1 MNDNPMQGEFV
12 PDVQSFF
19 EPESFTWTHLVA
31 DPRSGEAALI
41 DPVWVYDPVTGQT
54 DRSFVDGVLAAL
66 KASGWSLK
74 WILETHA
81 HADHL
86 SSGDLVRSETGV
98 PLVIGKGIRGVQQN
112 FARVYNLAELPV
124 DGRQFDR
131 LVSGGDCLPLGGQVI
146 EVLETPGHTGDSV
159 TYRVG
164 NAAFVGDTL
173 FAPGYGSARCDFPGG
188 DAGQLFDSI
197 QTLHGLPDDTRLF
210 LCHDYPKDS
219 AEPISMVT
227 VAESRANN
235 IHVGPETSRDE
246 FIAMRE
252 ARDATLG
259 LPRLILPALQ
269 INVRA
274 GAGPEPESNGAAYLK
289 IPFRTSLPALLKAD
303 SATRSEEA

>member
-1 MNDNPMQGEFV
+1 MTPDTQHSGFT
-12 PDVQSFF
+12 PDVRSFF

-31 DPRSGEAALI
+31 DPASGDAALV

-54 DRSFVDGVLAAL
+54 DRSFIDEVLASL
-66 KASGWSLK
+66 EASGWTLK

-86 SSGDLVRSETGV
+86 SSGDLVRRETGV
-98 PLVIGKGIRGVQQN
+98 PLVIGAGIRGVQRN
-112 FARVYNLAELPV
+112 FARVYNLADLPV
-124 DGRQFDR
+124 DGSQFDH
-131 LVSGGDCLPLGGQVI
+131 LATQGDRFPLGDRFI
-146 EVLETPGHTGDSV
+146 EVMNTPGHTGDSV
-159 TYRVG
+159 TYLVG
-164 NAAFVGDTL
+164 DAAFVGDTL

-197 QTLHGLPDDTRLF
+197 QALHGLPDETRLF
-210 LCHDYPKDS
+210 LCHDYPKAN
-219 AEPISMVT
+219 AEPVSVVT

-235 IHVGPETSRDE
+235 IHVGSNTSREE

-269 INVRA
+269 VNVRA
-274 GAGPEPESNGAAYLK
+274 GGEPAPESNGASYLK
-289 IPFRTSLPALLKAD
+289 IPFNTTIPELL
-303 SATRSEEA
+303 SEE